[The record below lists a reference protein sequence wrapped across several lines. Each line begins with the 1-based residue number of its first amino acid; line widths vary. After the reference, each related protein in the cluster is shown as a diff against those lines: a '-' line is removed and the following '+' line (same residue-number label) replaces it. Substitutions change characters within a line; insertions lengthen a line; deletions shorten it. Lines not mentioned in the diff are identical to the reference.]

1 MRIGFVCHSGST
13 GLGGAERCTLEVIA
27 ALQSKGVECFC
38 VSPAAGAFHQ
48 ELLRRGVPAEIIPYT
63 WWASDQSSLWSRF
76 KRLARNAVMTFRV
89 ARWLRARGCEV
100 VYTSTAVIC
109 VGAFAAKLLGLRH
122 VWHIYEFGL
131 EDHELVFDLGRAAA
145 LRLMDRLSDVCVAVS
160 QAIVDH
166 YCDGIR
172 PEKLKL
178 VYFAVQEP
186 KDARPAADA
195 FTASGLKCAMAGR
208 IDKTKGTDDAIRA
221 VAELYRAGV
230 DAQLVIAGRGP
241 EEEPMKNL
249 CRELGLERRVK
260 FLGLIPDAFAVLKA
274 ADVVLTCSRK
284 DALGRVAVEAMY
296 ASRPVIGTRSGGT
309 PELIREGFNG
319 YLYEPGD
326 PKDLA
331 RRLRTFIDKPG
342 LAAELGANGR
352 RWALERFSE
361 KRLGEDLWAILGPW
375 ERHAL

>member
-1 MRIGFVCHSGST
+1 MRIGFVCHSGSS
-13 GLGGAERCTLEVIA
+13 GLGGAERCTLEVIG

-38 VSPAAGAFHQ
+38 VSPADGAFHQ

-76 KRLARNAVMTFRV
+76 KRLARNAVMTLRV
-89 ARWLRARGCEV
+89 ARWLRARGCEA

-131 EDHELVFDLGRAAA
+131 EDHELVFDLGRTAA
-145 LRLMDRLSDVCVAVS
+145 LRLMDRLSDVCVVVS
-160 QAIVDH
+160 QAILDH
-166 YCDGIR
+166 YSGGIR

-178 VYFAVQEP
+178 VYFAVEEP
-186 KDARPAADA
+186 KNGGPAADA
-195 FTASGLKCAMAGR
+195 FAASGLKCAMAGR
-208 IDKTKGTDDAIRA
+208 IDKTKGTEDAIRA
-221 VAELYRAGV
+221 VSELSGAGV

-241 EEEPMKNL
+241 EEEAMKRL
-249 CRELGLERRVK
+249 SRELGLEGRVR
-260 FLGLIPDAFAVLKA
+260 FLGLLPDAYGLLKA

-296 ASRPVIGTRSGGT
+296 ASRPVVGTRSGGT

-319 YLYEPGD
+319 FLYEPGD
-326 PKDLA
+326 AKDLA
-331 RRLRTFIDKPG
+331 RQLRKLADKPG

-361 KRLGEDLWAILGPW
+361 KRLADDLWAILGSW